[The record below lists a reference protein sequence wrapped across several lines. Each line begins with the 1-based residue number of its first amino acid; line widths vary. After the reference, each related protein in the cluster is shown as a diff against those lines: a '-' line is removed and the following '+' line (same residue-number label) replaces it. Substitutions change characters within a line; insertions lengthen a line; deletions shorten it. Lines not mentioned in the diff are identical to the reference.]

1 MLEGLIARAISF
13 AIRALTGARGLWRGC
28 APAEGLR
35 VYYGNHASHGDFVL
49 IWSALPLAL
58 RRNVRPVAG
67 ADYWNRDA
75 LRRYVIRAV
84 FNGVLV
90 ERGPAATAAGD
101 CDAAAKAR
109 AQDAIATLCEAVDG
123 GASLIVF
130 PEGTRNPGD
139 GLLPFKSGIYHLACR
154 RPELEFV
161 PVWLDNLARV
171 MPKGRVL
178 PLPLLCTATFGEPLR
193 LHAGE
198 DKAAFVARARDALL
212 ALAPPEFIAE
222 AAAKDAAA

>member
-1 MLEGLIARAISF
+1 MLEGLIARGISF
-13 AIRALTGARGLWRGC
+13 TIRALTGARGLWQGC
-28 APAEGLR
+28 APSDDLR

-49 IWSALPLAL
+49 IWSALPPAL

-90 ERGPAATAAGD
+90 ERDPAKRT
-101 CDAAAKAR
+101 R
-109 AQDAIATLCEAVDG
+109 DAIETLCEAVDG
-123 GASLIVF
+123 GASLILF

-139 GLLPFKSGIYHLACR
+139 GLLPFKSGIYHLACK
-154 RPELEFV
+154 RPEVEFV

-193 LHAGE
+193 LHADE
-198 DKAAFVARARDALL
+198 DKAAFLARARAALV
-212 ALAPPEFIAE
+212 ALAPPGFDPDAGQKVE
-222 AAAKDAAA
+222 ATA